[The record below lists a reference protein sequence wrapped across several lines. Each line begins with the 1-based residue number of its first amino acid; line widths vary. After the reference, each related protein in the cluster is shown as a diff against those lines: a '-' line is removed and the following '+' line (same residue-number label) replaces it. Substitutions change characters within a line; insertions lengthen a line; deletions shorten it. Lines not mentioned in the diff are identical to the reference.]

1 MSYLCRFTSGII
13 SLPFH
18 NNLTVDPSQP
28 RPHCSFCANKRA
40 LWCCFALYT
49 NINFTGA
56 GVLFCFLERRA
67 IWILYD
73 TISQYFHA
81 EIYVCSF
88 YNQLLRPLCLCPLVL
103 LFSNRQ
109 HYIYYYWSRQAPSTD
124 ATACISGSGVNEMKD
139 GPFHC
144 LPATTCSGCFSAP
157 YGPWQT
163 YKCWE
168 ITPWIA
174 FLCFMLPIIWY
185 SAGTCNKLYITQTS
199 ASSYHNGRCCL
210 PHIPLDSCSM

>member
-18 NNLTVDPSQP
+18 NNLTVDPASQP

-49 NINFTGA
+49 NIFHRSRRRRI
-56 GVLFCFLERRA
+56 VSCFLRRRA

-103 LFSNRQ
+103 LFSSRQ
-109 HYIYYYWSRQAPSTD
+109 HYIIIIGADKPHPP
-124 ATACISGSGVNEMKD
+124 TACISGSGVNEMKD

-157 YGPWQT
+157 YGPW
-163 YKCWE
+163 
-168 ITPWIA
+168 
-174 FLCFMLPIIWY
+174 
-185 SAGTCNKLYITQTS
+185 
-199 ASSYHNGRCCL
+199 
-210 PHIPLDSCSM
+210 